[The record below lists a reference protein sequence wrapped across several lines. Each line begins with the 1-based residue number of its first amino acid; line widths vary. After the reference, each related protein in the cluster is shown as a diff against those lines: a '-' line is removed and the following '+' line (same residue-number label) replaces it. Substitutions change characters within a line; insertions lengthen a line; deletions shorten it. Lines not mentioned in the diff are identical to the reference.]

1 MPLNSS
7 DPPWRPV
14 RERLRGLPA
23 RWPYRG
29 RTRLMFLLDPLL
41 RGAEETPAAVGSIRF
56 PFLAGDDQ
64 LLMFYQLY
72 EPTSVAFLRA
82 WLRPG
87 DVFLD
92 VGANAG
98 YLAAVAADC
107 VIPTGR
113 VHAFEPAPAHFAR
126 LERLA
131 ALNPGVAWKLN
142 AIAVAERDGVVDL
155 FIHHHSGWH
164 TTVRGFRGDEATQ
177 CRVIQVPSRSLD
189 SYAAEQGLTGTGA
202 IRLIKIDVE
211 GAEAQVIAGAA
222 KLIRSGA
229 VDALL
234 VELTPLRDRE
244 RSRSLAD
251 ALEFLRQAGF
261 VARLQWTLT
270 GDVRVREPSW
280 IAARLVGAEAPA
292 ALPRVEDLTEQVM
305 VAFLRGGISP
315 AGG

>member
-1 MPLNSS
+1 MALNSS
-7 DPPWRPV
+7 DPPWHPV
-14 RERLRGLPA
+14 RERLRALPA

-41 RGAEETPAAVGSIRF
+41 RGADETPAAVGSIRF
-56 PFLAGDDQ
+56 PFLPSDDQ

-113 VHAFEPAPAHFAR
+113 VHAFEPEPVHFAR
-126 LERLA
+126 LQRLA
-131 ALNPGVAWKLN
+131 ALNPGVAWELN
-142 AIAVAERDGVVDL
+142 SIAIGERDGVVDL
-155 FIHHHSGWH
+155 FIHPHSGWH

-189 SYAAEQGLTGTGA
+189 SYAAEQKLTGTSA

-222 KLIRSGA
+222 ELIRSGA

-251 ALEFLRQAGF
+251 ALESLRQAGF
-261 VARLQWTLT
+261 VARLQWSLT
-270 GDVRVREPSW
+270 GDIRLRDPSW
-280 IAARLVGAEAPA
+280 IARRLAPAEPRA
-292 ALPRVEDLTEQVM
+292 ALPSVEDLAEQVM
-305 VAFLRGGISP
+305 VAFLHVGTSP